1 MATVEEI
8 TLKVNALEAAQSVKD
23 LRGSMSELRKIVNE
37 TTIGSDEYK
46 TALDGVAAKIAQ
58 RLRENKIQ

>member
-23 LRGSMSELRKIVNE
+23 LRGSMGDLLS
-37 TTIGSDEYK
+37 
-46 TALDGVAAKIAQ
+46 A
-58 RLRENKIQ
+58 